1 MVCRKGS
8 RGYEKRVIRLPEI
21 RRYAERLAKEF
32 RPRKIILF
40 GSHARGQAREYS
52 DVDLLVV
59 LPFRVRPAQKS
70 ADIQMRLRPTFPLDL
85 LVRTPSQVRRRLAQ
99 GDSFLREV
107 MENGQV
113 LHEAPHP

>member
-1 MVCRKGS
+1 MAA
-8 RGYEKRVIRLPEI
+8 LPQI
-21 RRYAERLAKEF
+21 RRFVGRLAREF
-32 RPRKIILF
+32 RPQRIVLF
-40 GSHARGQAREYS
+40 GSHARGQARKNS

-59 LPFRVRPAQKS
+59 LPFRGRSARKS

-85 LVRTPSQVRRRLAQ
+85 LVRTPAQIRRRLAQ

-107 MENGQV
+107 MEKGRI